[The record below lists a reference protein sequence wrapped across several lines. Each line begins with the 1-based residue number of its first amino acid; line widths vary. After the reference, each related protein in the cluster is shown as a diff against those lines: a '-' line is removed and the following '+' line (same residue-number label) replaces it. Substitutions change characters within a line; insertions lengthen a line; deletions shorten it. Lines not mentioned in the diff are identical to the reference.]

1 MDLTVPRPIPRLT
14 MITAALNPGPEV
26 RDTLSS
32 ILSQAYPNLQVIFV
46 DGGSRPE
53 CFAHVEPFLPEVD
66 FLIREPDRGISDAW
80 NKALARADGDIV
92 GILNADDHL
101 LPGALHKVVA
111 GFAAHPGVEIVH
123 GNAQRIDGTR
133 HSVRRPWPWPR
144 WTVRIG
150 TPVVHPAT
158 FVARSLYRRIGGFDL
173 RWRVA
178 MDYDFMLRALRAGA
192 RLHHIDDELVVFRG
206 GGLSDREPL
215 RGFREVRECQLE
227 QGLGRAGVELL
238 HQAKMLVRGVVRP
251 RLDRWRRG
259 SGAA

>member
-1 MDLTVPRPIPRLT
+1 MDLPVPRPIPRLT
-14 MITAALNPGPEV
+14 MITASLNPGPEV

-32 ILSQAYPNLQVIFV
+32 ILSQAYPNLQLIVV

-53 CFAHVEPFLPEVD
+53 CFAHVEPFLPHVD
-66 FLIREPDRGISDAW
+66 LLIREPDRGISDAW
-80 NKALARADGDIV
+80 NKALARAEGDIV

-123 GNAQRIDGTR
+123 GNARRIDGTR
-133 HSVRRPWPWPR
+133 QSVRRPWPWPS

-158 FVARSLYRRIGGFDL
+158 FVARSLYQRIGGFDL

-178 MDYDFMLRALRAGA
+178 MDYDFMLRALRAGV

-215 RGFREVRECQLE
+215 RGFREVRDCQLD
-227 QGLGRAGVELL
+227 QGLGRVGVELL
-238 HQAKMLVRGVVRP
+238 HQAKTFMRGVVRP
-251 RLDRWRRG
+251 RLARWRRG

>member
-1 MDLTVPRPIPRLT
+1 

-26 RDTLSS
+26 RDTLLS
-32 ILSQAYPNLQVIFV
+32 ILSQGYPNLQMIFV

-53 CFAHVEPFLPEVD
+53 CFAHVEPFLPQVD
-66 FLIREPDRGISDAW
+66 LLIREPDRGISDAW
-80 NKALARADGDIV
+80 NKALARAEGDIV

-101 LPGALHKVVA
+101 LPGALNEVVA

-123 GNAQRIDGTR
+123 GNAQRIDGSR

-158 FVARSLYRRIGGFDL
+158 FVARSLYQRIGGFDL

-192 RLHHIDDELVVFRG
+192 QLQHIDVELVVFRG

-227 QGLGRAGVELL
+227 QGLGRVGVELL
-238 HQAKMLVRGVVRP
+238 HRAKMFVRGVVRP

-259 SGAA
+259 SGPA